1 MKDAFRK
8 RARGK
13 QPDAE
18 DEVEVAPKPKGK
30 GRGRGRKAK
39 ADVAASAEQQ
49 VESEKKDE
57 TPVPEASGGKPEG
70 SSPNKR
76 PQKSRKQAPANPED
90 AAKAVKDA
98 WAHKDWCLVFGYKL
112 FIIKNTFIYI
122 YYTTLGCTYKI
133 MSVFRSWNSKLPG
146 SLFLL
151 IFMEIESRTRCQRTM
166 SFRVVLLVCCAL

>member
-8 RARGK
+8 RARGR

-18 DEVEVAPKPKGK
+18 GEVEVAPKPKGK

-39 ADVAASAEQQ
+39 DAAASAEQQ
-49 VESEKKDE
+49 VESKKDE

-98 WAHKDWCLVFGYKL
+98 WAHKDWCLVLGYKL
-112 FIIKNTFIYI
+112 VIIKNTYIYI
-122 YYTTLGCTYKI
+122 I
-133 MSVFRSWNSKLPG
+133 
-146 SLFLL
+146 
-151 IFMEIESRTRCQRTM
+151 QR
-166 SFRVVLLVCCAL
+166 